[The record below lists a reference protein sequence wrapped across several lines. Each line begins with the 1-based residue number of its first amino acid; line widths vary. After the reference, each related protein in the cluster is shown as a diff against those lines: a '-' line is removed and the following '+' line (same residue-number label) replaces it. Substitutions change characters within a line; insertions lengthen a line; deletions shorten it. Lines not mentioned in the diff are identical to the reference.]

1 MKPTIADCIFDPES
15 IDPIKAVPPPIKT
28 NSNRLFSIFI
38 PFKKARKN
46 ITTKDIGIAANII
59 LSHGIPLFF

>member
-28 NSNRLFSIFI
+28 NSKRLFSIFI
-38 PFKKARKN
+38 PFKKKQEKKYHHKRYWN
-46 ITTKDIGIAANII
+46 
-59 LSHGIPLFF
+59 SC